1 MLLVSEKEF
10 GGIKEDKIDL
20 RFTLGVRMRRLT
32 RASSKKPANV
42 DNAENYR
49 SKTKDRRI
57 RKGET
62 WYGMRSGV
70 FIQTLNLTIPEHAV
84 DAGAERWSGETLD
97 VLLPH
102 LPNLRKLSAFYIGE
116 DEWPVSKLALLPNP
130 AKLTLLAVGIV
141 HNYPVFLKFLRTCPL
156 LECLFVGMVADKKG
170 RLPKVIPPH
179 VIPGLRR
186 VHCGPDFLYF
196 AVLEGRRV
204 KHIDLLA
211 SDITTAILHGAD
223 MNALATP
230 MALVRSLAVNDE
242 ISLSDVLRGDVIA
255 PYSQLEF
262 LAIAISDIID
272 IDDAQVMAELWSKQ
286 LRYVY
291 IQCEG
296 CEPDHDDVAEA
307 FFTFMPSLVM
317 LDIEICPECVL
328 NTSPRCSR
336 YIRGIPMGKDTE
348 IEFGFPSYQDFQE
361 PFWVDEVNDLSPSES
376 SIG

>member
-1 MLLVSEKEF
+1 
-10 GGIKEDKIDL
+10 
-20 RFTLGVRMRRLT
+20 
-32 RASSKKPANV
+32 
-42 DNAENYR
+42 
-49 SKTKDRRI
+49 
-57 RKGET
+57 
-62 WYGMRSGV
+62 
-70 FIQTLNLTIPEHAV
+70 
-84 DAGAERWSGETLD
+84 
-97 VLLPH
+97 
-102 LPNLRKLSAFYIGE
+102 
-116 DEWPVSKLALLPNP
+116 
-130 AKLTLLAVGIV
+130 
-141 HNYPVFLKFLRTCPL
+141 
-156 LECLFVGMVADKKG
+156 MVADKKG

-204 KHIDLLA
+204 EHIDLLA

-272 IDDAQVMAELWSKQ
+272 IDDAQAMAELWSKQ
-286 LRYVY
+286 LRYIY

-296 CEPDHDDVAEA
+296 CEPDHDVAEV

-317 LDIEICPECVL
+317 LDIEICPECVDL

-336 YIRGIPMGKDTE
+336 YIRGIPMEKDTE
-348 IEFGFPSYQDFQE
+348 IEFEFPSCQDFQE
-361 PFWVDEVNDLSPSES
+361 PFWVDEVNNLIQHRFNDVVRDRQSQV
-376 SIG
+376 